1 MSDRFYPSR
10 PISAA
15 SLAVF
20 RDGKVLLAARVNT
33 DEAPIYSLP
42 GGLVE
47 IGETLE
53 EAALREVIEEV
64 GVKARIIG
72 FAGHV
77 EVIDRDA
84 EGKIRR
90 HFVVNAFAGEW
101 LEGEPVT
108 GPEAPH
114 IRWVDPHALGGLAV
128 TKGLGFI
135 LSKAVTLMAE
145 ASVKA
150 TEKSR

>member
-1 MSDRFYPSR
+1 MSDRLYPAR
-10 PISAA
+10 PMVGA
-15 SLAVF
+15 SVAVF
-20 RDGKVLLAARVNT
+20 RAGKVLLAARVNT
-33 DEAPIYSLP
+33 ADAPIYSLP

-53 EAALREVIEEV
+53 EAALREVMEEV

-114 IRWVDPHALGGLAV
+114 IRWVEPHALGGLTV
-128 TKGLGFI
+128 TKGLGAI
-135 LSKAVTLMAE
+135 LKKASALVIDQPSHA
-145 ASVKA
+145 A
-150 TEKSR
+150 EKSS

>member
-1 MSDRFYPSR
+1 MSDRLYPAR
-10 PISAA
+10 PLVGA
-15 SLAVF
+15 SVAVF
-20 RDGKVLLAARVNT
+20 RGDKVLLAARVNT
-33 DEAPIYSLP
+33 ADAPIYSLP

-53 EAALREVIEEV
+53 EAALREVMEEV

-101 LEGEPVT
+101 VEGEPAT

-114 IRWVDPHALGGLAV
+114 IRWVEPHGLGSLAV
-128 TKGLGFI
+128 TKGLGAI
-135 LSKAVTLMAE
+135 LKKAATL
-145 ASVKA
+145 V